1 MKAVKEFVV
10 PAAVLTV
17 ICIVVSAALAGTYE
31 LTEPVIEAAK
41 KAEADAARA
50 VVLPDGDSFSELDV
64 SGLENIVDA
73 YSANNGAGYV
83 ITASS
88 KGYGGEMQVMVGIG
102 SDGTITG
109 AQMLANSETQGI
121 GTKAGEESFTSTF
134 IGVDSAGVDGVAT
147 ISGATVSSTAFKTA
161 VTSAFQAYGEL
172 AGVEVAAPE
181 AVDPKTVIFPDVAEF
196 EEITV
201 DGAKMAYKAADAGYI
216 LVMES
221 QGYSQAPTPM
231 DVYVGV
237 APDGTIA
244 GVAVGENSETQGIG
258 SQALDQSYL
267 SAYIG
272 QTSPDDIDNISGATE
287 TSVGIKKAVRAAM
300 ELAPGLLG
308 EAAPAEGE
316 APAEEAAEAAAP
328 AEEAPAE
335 EAPATEEASAEAADE
350 SASA

>member
-1 MKAVKEFVV
+1 ME
-10 PAAVLTV
+10 TR
-17 ICIVVSAALAGTYE
+17 GT
-31 LTEPVIEAAK
+31 T
-41 KAEADAARA
+41 
-50 VVLPDGDSFSELDV
+50 
-64 SGLENIVDA
+64 
-73 YSANNGAGYV
+73 
-83 ITASS
+83 
-88 KGYGGEMQVMVGIG
+88 
-102 SDGTITG
+102 
-109 AQMLANSETQGI
+109 
-121 GTKAGEESFTSTF
+121 GEE
-134 IGVDSAGVDGVAT
+134 T
-147 ISGATVSSTAFKTA
+147 ISYWFD
-161 VTSAFQAYGEL
+161 L
-172 AGVEVAAPE
+172 P
-181 AVDPKTVIFPDVAEF
+181 IDVAEF

-221 QGYSQAPTPM
+221 QGYSGANIPM
-231 DVYVGV
+231 EVYVGV

-244 GVAVGENSETQGIG
+244 GVAVGENAETPGFG
-258 SQALDQSYL
+258 SKALEQSYL
-267 SAYIG
+267 SAYVG